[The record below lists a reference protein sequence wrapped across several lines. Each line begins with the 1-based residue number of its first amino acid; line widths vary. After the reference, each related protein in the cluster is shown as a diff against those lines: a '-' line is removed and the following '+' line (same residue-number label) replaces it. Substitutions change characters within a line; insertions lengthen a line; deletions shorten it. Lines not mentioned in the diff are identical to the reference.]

1 MTLFKRLLIILLL
14 AAPIT
19 FCHAQ
24 KKEIA
29 QAKTYLKN
37 SSNPQKAE
45 ELLITLLKDSAN
57 RSNVRIWTL
66 LLDAVSKQYDQI
78 NEQLYLK
85 QQSDTGKLFNAAR
98 RMFLICESLDSI
110 DSQPDKSGKAEL
122 KFRKKHAE
130 KLSAYRGN
138 LFNGGMYFTSKRDFE
153 QGFNFF
159 DSYLDCARQ
168 PLFADYHYAT
178 ADKRLPQAAF
188 MATYCAYR
196 QGNTSNTLKYADL
209 AKQDTAKLA
218 LFHQYLADTYQT
230 LGDTAKLAEHLSAGF
245 TLQPTSLFFFPRLYD
260 LYFKKGNIQQAL
272 SLCNQA
278 LLVDSINNVFSLA
291 KSTALLTLERYDECI
306 TVCDQIIARNDS
318 LPEAWLNAAL
328 AYYNQAVKI
337 DSNPLKARKQRA
349 ELQSLYR
356 KSLPYM
362 QNYRKLAPKEQS
374 VWGMPLYTIY
384 MNLNMGKE
392 FEEIDSLLRKTSKQ

>member
-1 MTLFKRLLIILLL
+1 MTI
-14 AAPIT
+14 
-19 FCHAQ
+19 CNAQ

-45 ELLITLLKDSAN
+45 QLLTTLLKDSAN

-66 LLDAVSKQYDQI
+66 LLEAIGKQYDQI

-85 QQSDTGKLFNAAR
+85 QQSDTGKLFNATR
-98 RMFLICESLDSI
+98 RMFLASESLDSI
-110 DSQPDKSGKAEL
+110 DAQPDKNGKTEL

-130 KLSAYRGN
+130 KLNAYRGN
-138 LFNGGMYFTSKRDFE
+138 LYNGGMYFTSKRDFA
-153 QGFNFF
+153 QAFRFF
-159 DSYLDCARQ
+159 DTYIDCTRQ
-168 PLFADYHYAT
+168 PLFADCHYLE

-196 QGNTSNTLKYADL
+196 QGDTAGTLKYADL
-209 AKQDTAKLA
+209 AKQDTSRLA
-218 LFHQYLADTYQT
+218 LLHQYLADTYQT
-230 LGDTAKLAEHLSAGF
+230 LGDTARLVGQLSAGF
-245 TLQPTSLFFFPRLYD
+245 ALQPTSLFFFPRLYD
-260 LYFKKGNIQQAL
+260 FYYKRGEVVKAL
-272 SLCNQA
+272 SLCDRA
-278 LLVDSINNVFSLA
+278 LEADSTSLVFALA

-306 TVCDQIIARNDS
+306 ALCDRVIARNDS

-337 DSNPLKARKQRA
+337 EGNALRARRQRA
-349 ELQSLYR
+349 ELQQLYR

-362 QNYRKLAPKEQS
+362 QGYRRLAPKEQS

-392 FEEIDSLLRKTSKQ
+392 FEEIDSLLRKSGKQ